1 MIKNL
6 QKQYLNTPQYI
17 LFSFP
22 YTDQKNANNKYR
34 QQM

>member
-6 QKQYLNTPQYI
+6 QKQYLNALQYI
-17 LFSFP
+17 FFYFP